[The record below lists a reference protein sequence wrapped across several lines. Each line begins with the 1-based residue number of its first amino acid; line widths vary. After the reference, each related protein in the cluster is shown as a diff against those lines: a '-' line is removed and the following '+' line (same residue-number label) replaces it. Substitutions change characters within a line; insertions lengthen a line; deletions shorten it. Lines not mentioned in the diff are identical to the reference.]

1 MTTTGARARP
11 LAPEDRR
18 EMIIEAVI
26 PLILEQGV
34 GITSRQIAEAAG
46 VAEGTIFRAFGDKDT
61 LIAAAA
67 DAFLERGARAVSAPL
82 IDPTLELDEKLEILV
97 DLMRHRVRDVMRM
110 AMLTGR
116 RGPTPSTEQLE
127 HFNRMIA
134 EVFARDAHRLR
145 VSPERLGQYVRALAI
160 ASSIPVGGPELSDRE
175 IVELITYG
183 ILVSPETGSPSTTPT
198 TPQKKD

>member
-1 MTTTGARARP
+1 
-11 LAPEDRR
+11 
-18 EMIIEAVI
+18 MIIEAVI

-82 IDPTLELDEKLEILV
+82 IDPTLGLDEKLEILV

-116 RGPTPSTEQLE
+116 RGPTPGTEQLE

-160 ASSIPVGGPELSDRE
+160 ASSIPVGGPELSDTE
-175 IVELITYG
+175 IVELITHG
-183 ILVSPETGSPSTTPT
+183 ILVSPETGSPRTTPT